1 MNTLY
6 TKRIDSN
13 SLIYIVRVD
22 TMLIPLQVKKNA
34 HIPGTRLYATV
45 KETTIGNECTLF
57 VPQQELKSYS
67 WQDIIK
73 FLLHTL

>member
-6 TKRIDSN
+6 AKRIDSN

-45 KETTIGNECTLF
+45 KETTIGNGCTLF

-67 WQDIIK
+67 
-73 FLLHTL
+73 